1 MYKPF
6 TVELFQIQR
15 ELSEQFDLA
24 HFIQMPLSRDTI
36 ILQDECGEKIA
47 FTCQNNIV
55 MQVSIPSTLSK
66 EESTAYIKCLRQTR
80 KLPNLRTFQE
90 VTRWWASNPT
100 PLTYQQAL
108 GLPENLYIHYLT
120 HRLLDDEEILQIVG
134 QEVISEDEYRDLRLW
149 CRNGNFCRSYLG
161 AYGVDGT
168 GDSYKFIWNYG
179 RPDAITFVFYIK
191 NEYYCFM
198 HGIPYRH

>member
-6 TVELFQIQR
+6 TVELFQIQK

-55 MQVSIPSTLSK
+55 MQIPIPSTLSK

-100 PLTYQQAL
+100 PLTYQ
-108 GLPENLYIHYLT
+108 
-120 HRLLDDEEILQIVG
+120 
-134 QEVISEDEYRDLRLW
+134 
-149 CRNGNFCRSYLG
+149 
-161 AYGVDGT
+161 
-168 GDSYKFIWNYG
+168 
-179 RPDAITFVFYIK
+179 
-191 NEYYCFM
+191 
-198 HGIPYRH
+198 